1 MFVLILSLICSL
13 LIAIF
18 AIQNAGL
25 VTIQLFWITTDV
37 PLVLVILG
45 STFAGALVMLLLAIW
60 RELRLKL
67 KAKQALKEENLK
79 TKQTLKEES
88 PNKSLPGSS
97 DETEGKPSDTSN

>member
-13 LIAIF
+13 LMAIF

-25 VTIQLFWITTDV
+25 VTIQLFWITTEV

-45 STFAGALVMLLLAIW
+45 STIAGALVMLLLAIW

-67 KAKQALKEENLK
+67 K
-79 TKQTLKEES
+79 TKQTLKDETT
-88 PNKSLPGSS
+88 NKVLTNQKSLTSQSEDPA
-97 DETEGKPSDTSN
+97 GKDIIH

>member
-13 LIAIF
+13 LIAVF

-25 VTIQLFWITTDV
+25 VTIQLFWVTRDV

-67 KAKQALKEENLK
+67 RSKQNSIEQSQKSDPSGQQAISPLKPTDGAE
-79 TKQTLKEES
+79 
-88 PNKSLPGSS
+88 
-97 DETEGKPSDTSN
+97 

>member
-1 MFVLILSLICSL
+1 MQHMFVLILSLICSL
-13 LIAIF
+13 LIAVF

-25 VTIQLFWITTDV
+25 VTIQLFWVTRDV

-67 KAKQALKEENLK
+67 KLKSKQHPMDQCQKSDSAGQQAISPLKPTDGAE
-79 TKQTLKEES
+79 
-88 PNKSLPGSS
+88 
-97 DETEGKPSDTSN
+97 

>member
-18 AIQNAGL
+18 AIQNASL
-25 VTIQLFWITTDV
+25 VTIQFFLVTKEV

-45 STFAGALVMLLLAIW
+45 STFAGALIMLLLAIW

-67 KAKQALKEENLK
+67 RFKQHQKDESLNNDLSDQSANS
-79 TKQTLKEES
+79 TLKQ
-88 PNKSLPGSS
+88 S
-97 DETEGKPSDTSN
+97 DDSD

>member
-13 LIAIF
+13 LMAVF

-25 VTIQLFWITTDV
+25 VTIQLFWITTEV

-67 KAKQALKEENLK
+67 KP
-79 TKQTLKEES
+79 KQTLKDETGNKGLTS
-88 PNKSLPGSS
+88 QKSLSS
-97 DETEGKPSDTSN
+97 QSEDPAGKQSDILH

>member
-25 VTIQLFWITTDV
+25 VTIQLFWVTTDV

-45 STFAGALVMLLLAIW
+45 STIAGALVMLLLAIW

-67 KAKQALKEENLK
+67 KSKQLQKDQLMKN
-79 TKQTLKEES
+79 ES
-88 PNKSLPGSS
+88 EQQINSVPKPTVDLEKNKS
-97 DETEGKPSDTSN
+97 

>member
-18 AIQNAGL
+18 AVQNASL
-25 VTIQLFWITTDV
+25 VTIHLLWVTKEV

-45 STFAGALVMLLLAIW
+45 STLVGALIMLLLAIW

-67 KAKQALKEENLK
+67 RPKQHQMDESLNNELTVQSANSII
-79 TKQTLKEES
+79 KQ
-88 PNKSLPGSS
+88 S
-97 DETEGKPSDTSN
+97 DDQ

>member
-18 AIQNAGL
+18 AVQNASL
-25 VTIQLFWITTDV
+25 VTIHLLWVTKEV

-45 STFAGALVMLLLAIW
+45 STLVGALIMLLLAIW

-67 KAKQALKEENLK
+67 KPKQHQKDESLNNELTVQSANSII
-79 TKQTLKEES
+79 KQ
-88 PNKSLPGSS
+88 S
-97 DETEGKPSDTSN
+97 DDL

>member
-25 VTIQLFWITTDV
+25 VTIQLFWITTEV

-45 STFAGALVMLLLAIW
+45 STIAGALVMLLLAIW

-67 KAKQALKEENLK
+67 K
-79 TKQTLKEES
+79 TKQTLKDETT
-88 PNKSLPGSS
+88 NKGLTNQKSLTNQSEDPAGKQS
-97 DETEGKPSDTSN
+97 DILH

>member
-13 LIAIF
+13 LMAIF

-25 VTIQLFWITTDV
+25 VTIQLFWITTEV

-45 STFAGALVMLLLAIW
+45 STIAGALVMLLLAIW

-67 KAKQALKEENLK
+67 K
-79 TKQTLKEES
+79 TKQTFKDETTNKGLT
-88 PNKSLPGSS
+88 NQKSLSNQSEDPAGKQS
-97 DETEGKPSDTSN
+97 DILH

>member
-1 MFVLILSLICSL
+1 MVVLILSLICSL
-13 LIAIF
+13 LIAVF

-25 VTIQLFWITTDV
+25 VTIQLFWVTRDV

-67 KAKQALKEENLK
+67 KSKQHPMDQCQKSDPSGQQAISPLKPTDGAE
-79 TKQTLKEES
+79 
-88 PNKSLPGSS
+88 
-97 DETEGKPSDTSN
+97 

>member
-13 LIAIF
+13 LIAVF

-25 VTIQLFWITTDV
+25 VTIQLFWVTRDV

-67 KAKQALKEENLK
+67 KSKQQPIEQCQKSDSAGQQAISPLKPTDGAE
-79 TKQTLKEES
+79 
-88 PNKSLPGSS
+88 
-97 DETEGKPSDTSN
+97 

>member
-18 AIQNAGL
+18 AVQNANL
-25 VTIQLFWITTDV
+25 VTIQLLWVTKDV

-45 STFAGALVMLLLAIW
+45 STIAGALVMLLLAIW

-67 KAKQALKEENLK
+67 KSKQHLKDQSLYNDLPVL
-79 TKQTLKEES
+79 QANSTLKS
-88 PNKSLPGSS
+88 TDDS
-97 DETEGKPSDTSN
+97 D